1 MQAGGG
7 AVEHLRAHARG
18 LVARAQQ
25 EAHDDEAAQKRGA
38 ALADEGK
45 GEAGQRDE
53 ARNAAHDDEG
63 LQHDHARQAHGHE
76 AGHVGLRA
84 RRGQEAADGEA
95 QEQQQHAGGAQKA
108 DLLGDVGED
117 EIAFHDGDGVERVGA
132 ARKAVAQPHAE
143 QVAVGDGVER
153 LAQLVAGVLRVGER
167 VEPSVDAHL
176 HVAERRVS
184 GKGAHGDQA
193 QAHHQVELLTRC
205 NVKHEQEHE
214 EEHHGAAQVLL
225 EHHDDHGHAPHEQ
238 KRQQRS
244 DVGQVER
251 AHADG
256 EHGQQLAVLGQI
268 ACHEQHDDD
277 LGDLAGLEGEAA
289 DVQPDAAA
297 VNLLA
302 KAGDH
307 RREQQKDAHEHE
319 GVLIVGDLIEVAEQR
334 QHHDHAGN
342 THEQPDH
349 LALRHVGR
357 VRERRDARDE
367 GDADAR

>member
-1 MQAGGG
+1 M
-7 AVEHLRAHARG
+7 
-18 LVARAQQ
+18 
-25 EAHDDEAAQKRGA
+25 
-38 ALADEGK
+38 ADEGK
-45 GEAGQRDE
+45 GKARQRDK
-53 ARNAAHDDEG
+53 ARDAAHDDER

-117 EIAFHDGDGVERVGA
+117 EVAFHDGDGVERLGA
-132 ARKAVAQPHAE
+132 ARKAVAQAHAE
-143 QVAVGDGVER
+143 QVAVGDGVQR
-153 LAQLVAGVLRVGER
+153 LAQLVAGVLRIGER
-167 VEPSVDAHL
+167 VEPGVHAHL
-176 HVAERRVS
+176 HMAEGRIGRNA
-184 GKGAHGDQA
+184 AHGDKA
-193 QAHHQVELLTRC
+193 QAHHQVELLPRC
-205 NVKHEQEHE
+205 HIEHEQEHE

-225 EHHDDHGHAPHEQ
+225 EHHDDHGDAPHEQ

-244 DVGQVER
+244 DVGQMER
-251 AHADG
+251 AHAHG

-319 GVLIVGDLIEVAEQR
+319 GVFEVRDLIQVAEQR
-334 QHHDHAGN
+334 QHHDHAGHA
-342 THEQPDH
+342 HE
-349 LALRHVGR
+349 
-357 VRERRDARDE
+357 
-367 GDADAR
+367 

>member
-38 ALADEGK
+38 TLADEGK

-53 ARNAAHDDEG
+53 ARDAAHDDER

-108 DLLGDVGED
+108 DFLGDVGED
-117 EIAFHDGDGVERVGA
+117 EVAFHDGDGVESVGA
-132 ARKAVAQPHAE
+132 ARKAVAQAYAE
-143 QVAVGDGVER
+143 QVAVGDGVKR
-153 LAQLVAGVLRVGER
+153 LAQLITGVLRIRER
-167 VEPSVDAHL
+167 VEPGVDAHL
-176 HVAERRVS
+176 HVAECRIGR
-184 GKGAHGDQA
+184 KCAHADKA
-193 QAHHQVELLTRC
+193 QAHHQVELLSRG
-205 NVKHEQEHE
+205 NVEHEQEHE

-244 DVGQVER
+244 NVGQVER

-277 LGDLAGLEGEAA
+277 FGNLTWLEGESA
-289 DVQPDAAA
+289 DVQPDAAT

-307 RREQQKDAHEHE
+307 RREQQEDAHEHE
-319 GVLIVGDLIEVAEQR
+319 GVFVVGDFIEVAEQR

-342 THEQPDH
+342 AHEQPNH